1 MMVLQG
7 GRCGIYGAN
16 CSEWII
22 AMEVLQSLS
31 IASFNKVH
39 THFSCY
45 IYLENKLDLIWT
57 LNIFETSKAH
67 CVFFLHIFSSYLVC
81 LTISIIPVQACNAH
95 GIYCVPLYDTL
106 GMYYTVLLTLQVWL
120 CVN

>member
-67 CVFFLHIFSSYLVC
+67 CVFFYISSLPIWFALQFLSFLCRLAMPMESTVSHCMTHLVC
-81 LTISIIPVQACNAH
+81 IIQF
-95 GIYCVPLYDTL
+95 Y
-106 GMYYTVLLTLQVWL
+106 
-120 CVN
+120 

>member
-39 THFSCY
+39 THYSCY

-67 CVFFLHIFSSYLVC
+67 CVFFFTYLLFLSGLPYNFYHSC
-81 LTISIIPVQACNAH
+81 AGLQCPWN
-95 GIYCVPLYDTL
+95 
-106 GMYYTVLLTLQVWL
+106 LLCPIV
-120 CVN
+120 